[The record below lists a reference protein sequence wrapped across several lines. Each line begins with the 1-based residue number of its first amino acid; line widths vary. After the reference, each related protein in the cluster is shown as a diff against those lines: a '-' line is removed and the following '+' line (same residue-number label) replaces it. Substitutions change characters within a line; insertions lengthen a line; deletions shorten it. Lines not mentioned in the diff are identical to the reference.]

1 MRELLAYSQGAVIEE
16 KLTLRIRA
24 DNNGDIYLPVAWYSS
39 DGIQE
44 CDYDWM
50 VSIDGNN
57 EVEYSGL
64 WSSNWKIRVG
74 YGLSPLSVHTVIIK
88 PKEE

>member
-1 MRELLAYSQGAVIEE
+1 MRELLAYSRWVVVEE
-16 KLTLRIRA
+16 KLALRIRA
-24 DNNGDIYLPVAWYSS
+24 DSNGDIYLPVAWYSS
-39 DGIQE
+39 EGTQN
-44 CDYDWM
+44 CNYRWK
-50 VSIDGNN
+50 VSIDGNT
-57 EVEYSGL
+57 EVEYNGL